1 MIDRLEQKDSELDEE
16 EMALYLT
23 KIKENTERCKR
34 ITGNLLNF
42 SRKSNWTVTHIDIKD
57 TIMNSINLVES
68 TIKKKRITLT
78 TNLSPELPVV
88 FGDSLKMMQ
97 VIVNLI
103 NNAMD
108 AMNSEGQL
116 IISAKV
122 EQDSVCIQVIDDG
135 SGMPAEVLGK
145 IFDPFYTTKP
155 VGKGTGLGLSV
166 CYGIIEEFGGKIQV
180 DSEESAGTTIT
191 VQIPISTR

>member
-1 MIDRLEQKDSELDEE
+1 MEQKDSELDEE